1 MKVWEPSLNCV
12 LSFMSFIPAGVEQSS
27 ELEQKYLLIFT
38 AGLTIAL

>member
-1 MKVWEPSLNCV
+1 MKVWKPPLNCV

-27 ELEQKYLLIFT
+27 ELEYLLIFT